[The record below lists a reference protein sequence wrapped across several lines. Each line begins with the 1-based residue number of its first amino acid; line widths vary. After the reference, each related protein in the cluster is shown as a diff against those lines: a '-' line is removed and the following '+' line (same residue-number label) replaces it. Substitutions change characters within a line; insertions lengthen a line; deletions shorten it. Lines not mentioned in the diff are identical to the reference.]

1 MEAIADHVNSND
13 LRSTVAEMR
22 QNLGIITPGSNNS
35 TTNQDRPVNY
45 DLPVGLEN
53 IGNTCYLNSLLQ
65 YLYTVKPV
73 RDVVLNYE
81 SFKLD
86 LTDENIEERRI
97 GSNKV
102 QMERGEAVV
111 AQACAC
117 FPFLSVTPPTDLR
130 L

>member
-111 AQACAC
+111 AQACTC
-117 FPFLSVTPPTDLR
+117 FPSLSVKPPTDLR